1 LFIYIQERGEEEI
14 HGDDDDD
21 DDDGGNLA
29 ASYKNLIASLENP
42 YLGRQPGFFIA
53 NPHLPLLSRIDLT
66 TCHKSL
72 GEQDLML
79 LLLIVF
85 SR

>member
-1 LFIYIQERGEEEI
+1 MFIYIQERGEEEI
-14 HGDDDDD
+14 HGD

-72 GEQDLML
+72 GEQDLLL

>member
-1 LFIYIQERGEEEI
+1 MFVYIQERGEEEI
-14 HGDDDDD
+14 HGD

-53 NPHLPLLSRIDLT
+53 NPHLPLLSRIDMT

>member
-1 LFIYIQERGEEEI
+1 LFTYIQERGEEEI
-14 HGDDDDD
+14 HGD

-72 GEQDLML
+72 GEQDLLL

>member
-14 HGDDDDD
+14 HGD

-72 GEQDLML
+72 GEQDLLL

>member
-14 HGDDDDD
+14 HGD

-72 GEQDLML
+72 GEQDLL
-79 LLLIVF
+79 LFLLIVF